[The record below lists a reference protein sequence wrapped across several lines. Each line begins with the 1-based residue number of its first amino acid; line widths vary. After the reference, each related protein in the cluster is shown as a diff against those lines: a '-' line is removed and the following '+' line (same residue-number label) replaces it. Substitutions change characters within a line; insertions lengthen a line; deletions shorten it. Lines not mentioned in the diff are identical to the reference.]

1 MAIATERKNPY
12 SVFNFTVECKDR
24 SFEGGFSEVSGL
36 DTEQGVI
43 EYRTGEE
50 ETVMHKLPGLRK
62 HANLVL
68 KRGIVGKLGLMKWR
82 EEVSSGEV
90 EKARS
95 DVTVHLC
102 NEKHE
107 KVVTWTI
114 RNAWPVKWVGPSLAA
129 SKNETA
135 VETLELAH
143 EGIKMETQ
151 GQTG

>member
-1 MAIATERKNPY
+1 MAATERKNPY
-12 SVFNFTVECKDR
+12 SAFNFQVECQGQGIDVK
-24 SFEGGFSEVSGL
+24 GGFSEVSGL

-62 HANLVL
+62 HANVVL
-68 KRGIVGKLGLMKWR
+68 KRGIVGKTGLMEWR
-82 EEVSSGEV
+82 KRVSDGDIDE
-90 EKARS
+90 ARV

-107 KVVTWTI
+107 RVVTWTLSK
-114 RNAWPVKWVGPSLAA
+114 AWPVKWVGPSLAS

-143 EGIKMETQ
+143 EGIKMGKAE
-151 GQTG
+151 